1 MFKVCEDVRQHQ
13 SRIQE
18 FQNRGRGLDAVKFLG
33 SGYCFDAS
41 SHIPY
46 DFPGPAFEHK
56 VKVGKSFK
64 VFKPHSKK
72 FSVSCHEVVKLDRF

>member
-33 SGYCFDAS
+33 LGIVLMPP
-41 SHIPY
+41 HIYPMIFL
-46 DFPGPAFEHK
+46 DPPLSTK
-56 VKVGKSFK
+56 LKSE
-64 VFKPHSKK
+64 SRLK
-72 FSVSCHEVVKLDRF
+72 FLNHIQRNSLFRVMKLLN